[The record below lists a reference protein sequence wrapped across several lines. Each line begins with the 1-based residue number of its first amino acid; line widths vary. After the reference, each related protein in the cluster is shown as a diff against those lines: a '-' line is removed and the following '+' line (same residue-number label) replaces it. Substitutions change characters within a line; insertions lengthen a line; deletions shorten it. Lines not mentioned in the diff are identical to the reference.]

1 MIDPVKKGAQ
11 PADAAQEIK
20 VTRDRLTV
28 RETTPSG
35 QQTETIFNPY
45 WTRLEIARRPEY
57 GLVGMRVASLG
68 SRLQIVRFVPLPQRE
83 PVATALRVALAEARA
98 APV

>member
-1 MIDPVKKGAQ
+1 
-11 PADAAQEIK
+11 
-20 VTRDRLTV
+20 
-28 RETTPSG
+28 
-35 QQTETIFNPY
+35 
-45 WTRLEIARRPEY
+45 
-57 GLVGMRVASLG
+57 MRVASLG